1 MGIIAI
7 ATFHPSPDSSK
18 SQPHDSADNRLFSGE
33 VIHSREYR
41 RPEDHIGKKIVVV
54 GAGNSGAD
62 IVRHLSSL
70 NLGHY
75 THKGEKIDDQADR
88 PFTTVYQSV
97 TGASRAGYNSG
108 TEPWAPYIRTVAT
121 IDHFEGPT
129 EERPKGSIHL
139 KDDSRTVLED
149 IDLIIFATG
158 YNNSLP
164 FAKATDRPWK
174 SANVLDEVIREDE
187 REGGDKWEVGGVKGL
202 HMVGLDELLLFLK
215 ADRSIAFP
223 GLRTSFPIRVTKLTN
238 EHTKSSH
245 SHSPK
250 FKVVSKHSTGQVSYL
265 PSRPLRNSPITLQ
278 SPA

>member
-1 MGIIAI
+1 
-7 ATFHPSPDSSK
+7 
-18 SQPHDSADNRLFSGE
+18 

-41 RPEDHIGKKIVVV
+41 RPEDHTGKRIVVV

-75 THKGEKIDDQADR
+75 TPKGEKIDDQVDR

-121 IDHFEGPT
+121 IDHFEGPSG
-129 EERPKGSIHL
+129 ERSKGSIHL
-139 KDDSRTVLED
+139 KDESRTVLED

-164 FAKATDRPWK
+164 FAKATDEPWK
-174 SANVLDEVIREDE
+174 SAHVLDEVIREDE
-187 REGGDKWEVGGVKGL
+187 REGGDKWEIGGVKGL

-215 ADRSIAFP
+215 EDRSIAFP
-223 GLRTSFPIRVTKLTN
+223 GLRTSFSELKTKL
-238 EHTKSSH
+238 
-245 SHSPK
+245 
-250 FKVVSKHSTGQVSYL
+250 
-265 PSRPLRNSPITLQ
+265 I
-278 SPA
+278 

>member
-1 MGIIAI
+1 
-7 ATFHPSPDSSK
+7 
-18 SQPHDSADNRLFSGE
+18 

-41 RPEDHIGKKIVVV
+41 RPEEHLGKRIIVV

-75 THKGEKIDDQADR
+75 THQGDKIDDQVDR
-88 PFTTVYQSV
+88 SFTTVYQSV

-121 IDHFEGPT
+121 IDHFEGPSD
-129 EERPKGSIHL
+129 ERSKGSIHL
-139 KDDSRTVLED
+139 KDDSKTILED

-164 FAKATDRPWK
+164 FAKASDEPWR

-187 REGGDKWEVGGVKGL
+187 REGGDQWEIGGVKGL

-215 ADRSIAFP
+215 DDKSIAFP
-223 GLRTSFPIRVTKLTN
+223 GLRKSSKRECTKLIVSIPDRPIPILRSPSSNLITPMGRSSTLIPN
-238 EHTKSSH
+238 RTKT
-245 SHSPK
+245 P
-250 FKVVSKHSTGQVSYL
+250 
-265 PSRPLRNSPITLQ
+265 R
-278 SPA
+278 